1 MPTASNSTKLKP
13 TDSLDTRPAIFG
25 RTVTSTFRKMSG
37 FKHQPPGNLRT
48 GMIPPI
54 VFGSLFLNL
63 PKLLKLRFY
72 LKKERKKH
80 PADDVRI
87 LFYSDN
93 LDETNGIANNLRNVI
108 PYMRAHG
115 MNAFLAGNAFN
126 TRPCGVVENGYCL
139 LLPRMFSMEQLGYA
153 NSELA
158 IPRVGPVLR
167 LLKRYPVD
175 LIEFET
181 PSPGAWLVCFCA
193 KVAGIKVFSHYRTDV
208 PTYTKTLV
216 KAKWMFHFVLRLMK
230 IFYRMTRPVVCPCK
244 DYANILTSQLKVPEN
259 QVQILPRG
267 LPLEKFSQ
275 NLRGKGTWERFNG
288 AGAPTDNTQTDVVQS
303 NATQVRIARKVRFSF
318 IGRISKEK
326 NLEFLN
332 SVWKKFA
339 AKHKDVELM
348 YVGYGWYLEEIKKF
362 FEGDSSVHFAGEQGG
377 EILAGLYADSD
388 FFLFPSTTDTFG
400 NVVVEAMSTGTPA
413 IVSDYGGPHDIVM
426 DEAAGR
432 ILPINED
439 AWLNALEECRKLY
452 LEEPDTYAKMRETAH
467 ERSLKYTMESSTKAQ
482 FDYFRKLKKE
492 AYGI

>member
-1 MPTASNSTKLKP
+1 MPTASNSTKLKA
-13 TDSLDTRPAIFG
+13 TDVLDTRPAIFG
-25 RTVTSTFRKMSG
+25 RTVTSTFKKMFG

-54 VFGSLFLNL
+54 VFGSLILNI
-63 PKLLKLRFY
+63 PKLLKLRSY
-72 LKKERKKH
+72 LKKERKQH

-115 MNAFLAGNAFN
+115 MHAFLAGNAFN
-126 TRPCGVVENGYCL
+126 TRPCGVIENGYCI
-139 LLPRMFSMEQLGYA
+139 LLPRLFSMEQLGYA

-181 PSPGAWLVCFCA
+181 PSPGAWLICFCA

-208 PTYTKTLV
+208 PTYTRTLV
-216 KAKWMFHFVLRLMK
+216 KAKWMFHFVLWLMK
-230 IFYRMTRPVVCPCK
+230 IFYGMTKPVVSPCK
-244 DYANILTSQLKVPEN
+244 DYAKILTSQLKIPAD

-267 LPLEKFSQ
+267 LPLEKFSPTM
-275 NLRGKGTWERFNG
+275 RGKGVWEKFNG
-288 AGAPTDNTQTDVVQS
+288 ATEAVQS
-303 NATQVRIARKVRFSF
+303 ESRKVRFSF

-332 SVWKKFA
+332 SVWKKFSER
-339 AKHKDVELM
+339 HDDVELM
-348 YVGYGWYLEEIKKF
+348 YVGYGWYLEEIKKS
-362 FEGDSSVHFAGEQGG
+362 FEGNSSVHFAGEQGG
-377 EILAGLYADSD
+377 ETLASLYADSD
-388 FFLFPSTTDTFG
+388 FFLFPSVTDTFG

-413 IVSDYGGPHDIVM
+413 IVSNYGGPHDIVM

-432 ILPINED
+432 ILPIDED

-452 LEEPDTYAKMRETAH
+452 LEQPEVYAKMRETAH

-482 FDYFRKLKKE
+482 FEYFRKLKRE
-492 AYGI
+492 AYGL

>member
-1 MPTASNSTKLKP
+1 MPTASNSTKLKAS
-13 TDSLDTRPAIFG
+13 DVLDTRPAIFG
-25 RTVTSTFRKMSG
+25 RTVTSTFKKMFG

-54 VFGSLFLNL
+54 VFGSLILNI
-63 PKLLKLRFY
+63 PKLLKLRSY
-72 LKKERKKH
+72 LKKERKQH

-115 MNAFLAGNAFN
+115 MHAFLAGNAFN
-126 TRPCGVVENGYCL
+126 TRPCGVVENGYCI
-139 LLPRMFSMEQLGYA
+139 LLPRLFSMEQLGYA

-208 PTYTKTLV
+208 PTYTRTLV
-216 KAKWMFHFVLRLMK
+216 KAKWMFHFVLWLMK
-230 IFYRMTRPVVCPCK
+230 IFYGMTKPVVSPCK
-244 DYANILTSQLKVPEN
+244 DYAKILTTQLKVPEN
-259 QVQILPRG
+259 KVQILPRG
-267 LPLEKFSQ
+267 LPLEKFSPAM
-275 NLRGKGTWERFNG
+275 RGKGVWEKYNG
-288 AGAPTDNTQTDVVQS
+288 ATEAIQNE
-303 NATQVRIARKVRFSF
+303 NRKVRFSF

-332 SVWKKFA
+332 GVWKKFA
-339 AKHKDVELM
+339 EKHNDVELM

-362 FEGDSSVHFAGEQGG
+362 FEGDNSVHFAGEQGG
-377 EILAGLYADSD
+377 ETLASLYADSD
-388 FFLFPSTTDTFG
+388 FFLFPSVTDTFG

-413 IVSDYGGPHDIVM
+413 IVSNYGGPHDIVM

-432 ILPINED
+432 ILPIDED
-439 AWLNALEECRKLY
+439 AWLNALEDARKLY
-452 LEEPDTYAKMRETAH
+452 LKQPETYAKMREVAH

-482 FDYFRKLKKE
+482 FEFFRKLKRE

>member
-1 MPTASNSTKLKP
+1 
-13 TDSLDTRPAIFG
+13 
-25 RTVTSTFRKMSG
+25 
-37 FKHQPPGNLRT
+37 
-48 GMIPPI
+48 MIPPI

-72 LKKERKKH
+72 LKKERREH
-80 PADDVRI
+80 PADDVRV

-115 MNAFLAGNAFN
+115 MKAFLAGNAFN
-126 TRPCGVVENGYCL
+126 TRPCGVVENSYCL

-216 KAKWMFHFVLRLMK
+216 KAKWMYHFVLWLMK
-230 IFYRMTRPVVCPCK
+230 IFYGMTKPVVSPCK
-244 DYANILTSQLKVPEN
+244 DYADILTSQLKIPEN
-259 QVQILPRG
+259 KVKILPRG
-267 LPLEKFSQ
+267 LPLEKFSTDM
-275 NLRGKGTWERFNG
+275 RGKGTWEKYNG
-288 AGAPTDNTQTDVVQS
+288 ATVPEQTGE
-303 NATQVRIARKVRFSF
+303 NRKIRFSF

-339 AKHKDVELM
+339 AKHDDVELM
-348 YVGYGWYLEEIKKF
+348 YVGYGWYLKEIKQF
-362 FEGDSSVHFAGEQGG
+362 FDGDSSVHFAGEQGG
-377 EILAGLYADSD
+377 KTLAGLYADSD

-413 IVSDYGGPHDIVM
+413 IVSNYGGPHDIVM
-426 DEAAGR
+426 DSSAGR
-432 ILPINED
+432 ILPIDEES
-439 AWLNALEECRKLY
+439 WLNALEECRRIY
-452 LEEPDTYAKMRETAH
+452 LEDPATYAKMREVAH

-482 FDYFRKLKKE
+482 FEFFRELKKE
-492 AYGI
+492 AYGL

>member
-1 MPTASNSTKLKP
+1 MPTASNSTKLKAS
-13 TDSLDTRPAIFG
+13 DALDTRPTIFG
-25 RTVTSTFRKMSG
+25 RKVTSTFKQMSS

-63 PKLLKLRFY
+63 PRLLKLRFY
-72 LKKERKKH
+72 LKKERKQH
-80 PADDVRI
+80 PVDDVRI

-126 TRPCGVVENGYCL
+126 TRPCGVVENSYCL

-216 KAKWMFHFVLRLMK
+216 KAKWMFHFVLWLMK
-230 IFYRMTRPVVCPCK
+230 IFYGMTKPVVSPCK
-244 DYANILTSQLKVPEN
+244 DYADILTSQLKIPAN

-267 LPLEKFSQ
+267 LPLEKFSME
-275 NLRGKGTWERFNG
+275 LRGKGAWEKYSDSS
-288 AGAPTDNTQTDVVQS
+288 T
-303 NATQVRIARKVRFSF
+303 RKVRFSF

-332 SVWKKFA
+332 NVWKKFA
-339 AKHKDVELM
+339 AKHDDVELM

-362 FEGDSSVHFAGEQGG
+362 FEGDNSVHFAGEQGG
-377 EILAGLYADSD
+377 ETLASLYADSD
-388 FFLFPSTTDTFG
+388 FFLFPSITDTFG

-432 ILPINED
+432 ILPIDED

-452 LEEPDTYAKMRETAH
+452 LEQPETYAKMRKVAH

-482 FDYFRKLKKE
+482 FEFFKKLKRE
-492 AYGI
+492 AYGM

>member
-1 MPTASNSTKLKP
+1 MSTASSSTKLKP
-13 TDSLDTRPAIFG
+13 SDALDSRPTIFG
-25 RTVTSTFRKMSG
+25 RRVTSTFKKRFS

-72 LKKERKKH
+72 LKKERREH
-80 PADDVRI
+80 PADDVRV

-115 MNAFLAGNAFN
+115 MKAFLAGNAFN
-126 TRPCGVVENGYCL
+126 TRPCGVVENSYCL

-216 KAKWMFHFVLRLMK
+216 KAKWMYHFVLWLMK
-230 IFYRMTRPVVCPCK
+230 IFYGMTKPVVSPCK
-244 DYANILTSQLKVPEN
+244 DYADILTSQLKIPEN
-259 QVQILPRG
+259 KVKILPRG
-267 LPLEKFSQ
+267 LPLEKFSTDM
-275 NLRGKGTWERFNG
+275 RGKGTWEKYNG
-288 AGAPTDNTQTDVVQS
+288 ATVPEQTGE
-303 NATQVRIARKVRFSF
+303 NRKIRFSF

-339 AKHKDVELM
+339 AKHDDVELM
-348 YVGYGWYLEEIKKF
+348 YVGYGWYLKEIKQF
-362 FEGDSSVHFAGEQGG
+362 FDGDSSVHFAGEQGG
-377 EILAGLYADSD
+377 ETLAGLYADSD

-413 IVSDYGGPHDIVM
+413 IVSNYGGPHDIVM
-426 DEAAGR
+426 DSSAGR
-432 ILPINED
+432 ILPIDEES
-439 AWLNALEECRKLY
+439 WLNALEECRRIY
-452 LEEPDTYAKMRETAH
+452 LEDPATYAKMREVAH

-482 FDYFRKLKKE
+482 FEFFRELKKE
-492 AYGI
+492 AYGL

>member
-1 MPTASNSTKLKP
+1 MSTASSSTKLKP
-13 TDSLDTRPAIFG
+13 SDALDSRPTIFG
-25 RTVTSTFRKMSG
+25 RRVTSTFKKRFS

-72 LKKERKKH
+72 LKKERREH
-80 PADDVRI
+80 PADDVRV

-115 MNAFLAGNAFN
+115 MKAFLAGNAFN
-126 TRPCGVVENGYCL
+126 TRPCGVVENSYCL

-216 KAKWMFHFVLRLMK
+216 KAKCMYHFVLWLMK
-230 IFYRMTRPVVCPCK
+230 IFYGMTKPVVSPCK
-244 DYANILTSQLKVPEN
+244 DYADILTSQLKIPEN
-259 QVQILPRG
+259 KVKILPRG
-267 LPLEKFSQ
+267 LPLEKFSTDM
-275 NLRGKGTWERFNG
+275 RGKGTWEKYNG
-288 AGAPTDNTQTDVVQS
+288 ATVPEQTGE
-303 NATQVRIARKVRFSF
+303 NRKIRFSF

-339 AKHKDVELM
+339 AKHDDVELM
-348 YVGYGWYLEEIKKF
+348 YVGYGWYLKEIKQF
-362 FEGDSSVHFAGEQGG
+362 FDGDSSVHFAGEQGG
-377 EILAGLYADSD
+377 ETLAGLYADSD

-413 IVSDYGGPHDIVM
+413 IVSNYGGPHDIVM
-426 DEAAGR
+426 DSSAGR
-432 ILPINED
+432 ILPIDEES
-439 AWLNALEECRKLY
+439 WLNALEECRRIY
-452 LEEPDTYAKMRETAH
+452 LEDPATYAKMREVAH

-482 FDYFRKLKKE
+482 FEFFRKLKKE
-492 AYGI
+492 AYGL

>member
-1 MPTASNSTKLKP
+1 MTTASNSTKLKP
-13 TDSLDTRPAIFG
+13 TDVLDTRPAIFG
-25 RTVTSTFRKMSG
+25 RTVTSTFKKMFG

-54 VFGSLFLNL
+54 VFGSLILNI
-63 PKLLKLRFY
+63 PKLLKLRSY
-72 LKKERKKH
+72 LKKERKQH
-80 PADDVRI
+80 PADDVRV

-115 MNAFLAGNAFN
+115 MHAFLAGNAFN
-126 TRPCGVVENGYCL
+126 SRPCGVVENSYCL
-139 LLPRMFSMEQLGYA
+139 LLPRLFSMEQLGYA

-216 KAKWMFHFVLRLMK
+216 KAKWMFHFVLWLMK
-230 IFYRMTRPVVCPCK
+230 IFYGMTKPVVSPCK
-244 DYANILTSQLKVPEN
+244 DYADILTSQLKIPAN

-275 NLRGKGTWERFNG
+275 DLRGKGTWEKYSDS
-288 AGAPTDNTQTDVVQS
+288 AD
-303 NATQVRIARKVRFSF
+303 RKVRFSF

-332 SVWKKFA
+332 GVWKKFA
-339 AKHKDVELM
+339 AKHNDVELM

-362 FEGDSSVHFAGEQGG
+362 FEGDNSVHFAGEQGG
-377 EILAGLYADSD
+377 ETLASLYADSD
-388 FFLFPSTTDTFG
+388 FFLFPSVTDTFG

-413 IVSDYGGPHDIVM
+413 IVSNYGGPHDIVM

-432 ILPINED
+432 ILPIDED
-439 AWLNALEECRKLY
+439 AWLNALEEARKLY
-452 LEEPDTYAKMRETAH
+452 LEQPEAYTKMRKTAH

-482 FDYFRKLKKE
+482 FEFFRKLKRE
-492 AYGI
+492 AYGL

>member
-230 IFYRMTRPVVCPCK
+230 IFYRMTRPVVSPCK

-303 NATQVRIARKVRFSF
+303 NATQVWIARKVRFSF

>member
-13 TDSLDTRPAIFG
+13 TDVLDTRPAIFG
-25 RTVTSTFRKMSG
+25 RTVTSTFKKMFG

-54 VFGSLFLNL
+54 VFGSLILNI
-63 PKLLKLRFY
+63 PKLLKLRSY
-72 LKKERKKH
+72 LKKERKQH
-80 PADDVRI
+80 PADDVRV

-115 MNAFLAGNAFN
+115 MHAFLAGNAFN

-216 KAKWMFHFVLRLMK
+216 KAKWMFHFVLWLMK
-230 IFYRMTRPVVCPCK
+230 IFYGMTKPVVSPCK
-244 DYANILTSQLKVPEN
+244 DYADILTSQLKVPEN

-267 LPLEKFSQ
+267 LPLEKFSPD
-275 NLRGKGTWERFNG
+275 LRGKGTWEKYSDS
-288 AGAPTDNTQTDVVQS
+288 TD
-303 NATQVRIARKVRFSF
+303 RKVRFSF

-332 SVWKKFA
+332 GVWKKFA
-339 AKHKDVELM
+339 AKHNDVELM

-362 FEGDSSVHFAGEQGG
+362 FEGDNSVHFAGEQGG
-377 EILAGLYADSD
+377 ETLAGLYADSD

-432 ILPINED
+432 ILPIDED
-439 AWLNALEECRKLY
+439 AWLNALEEARKLY
-452 LEEPDTYAKMRETAH
+452 LEQPEAYTKMRETAH

-482 FDYFRKLKKE
+482 FEFFRKLKRE
-492 AYGI
+492 AYGL

>member
-1 MPTASNSTKLKP
+1 MSTASSSTKLKP
-13 TDSLDTRPAIFG
+13 SDALDSRPTIFG
-25 RTVTSTFRKMSG
+25 RRVTSTFKKRFS

-72 LKKERKKH
+72 LKKERREH
-80 PADDVRI
+80 PADDVRV

-115 MNAFLAGNAFN
+115 MKAFLAGNAFN

-216 KAKWMFHFVLRLMK
+216 KAKWMYHFVLWLMK
-230 IFYRMTRPVVCPCK
+230 IFYGMTKPVVSPCK
-244 DYANILTSQLKVPEN
+244 DYADILTSQLKIPEN
-259 QVQILPRG
+259 KVKILPRG
-267 LPLEKFSQ
+267 LPLEKFSTDM
-275 NLRGKGTWERFNG
+275 RGKGTWEKYNG
-288 AGAPTDNTQTDVVQS
+288 ATVPEQTGE
-303 NATQVRIARKVRFSF
+303 NRKIRFSF

-339 AKHKDVELM
+339 AKHDDVELM
-348 YVGYGWYLEEIKKF
+348 YVGYGWYLKEIKQF
-362 FEGDSSVHFAGEQGG
+362 FDGDSSVHFAGEQGG
-377 EILAGLYADSD
+377 ETLAGLYADSD

-413 IVSDYGGPHDIVM
+413 IVSNYGGPHDIVM
-426 DEAAGR
+426 DSSAGR
-432 ILPINED
+432 ILPIDEES
-439 AWLNALEECRKLY
+439 WLNALEECRRIY
-452 LEEPDTYAKMRETAH
+452 LEDPATYAKMREVAH

-482 FDYFRKLKKE
+482 FEFFRELKKE
-492 AYGI
+492 AYGL

>member
-432 ILPINED
+432 ILPIDED

>member
-158 IPRVGPVLR
+158 MPRVGPVLR

-230 IFYRMTRPVVCPCK
+230 IFYRMTRPVVRPCK

-432 ILPINED
+432 ILPIDED

>member
-1 MPTASNSTKLKP
+1 MKTASGSTKLKA
-13 TDSLDTRPAIFG
+13 TDALDSRPAIFG
-25 RTVTSTFRKMSG
+25 RKVTSTFKKMSS

-72 LKKERKKH
+72 LKKERRKR

-115 MNAFLAGNAFN
+115 MKAFLAGNAFN
-126 TRPCGVVENGYCL
+126 TRPCGVVENSYCI
-139 LLPRMFSMEQLGYA
+139 LLPRLFSMEQLGYA

-208 PTYTKTLV
+208 PTYTRTLV
-216 KAKWMFHFVLRLMK
+216 KAKWMYHFVLWLMK
-230 IFYRMTRPVVCPCK
+230 IFYGMTKPVVSPCK
-244 DYANILTSQLKVPEN
+244 DYADILTSQLKIPEN
-259 QVQILPRG
+259 KVKILPRG
-267 LPLEKFSQ
+267 LPLEKFSPD
-275 NLRGKGTWERFNG
+275 LRGKGVWEKYNG
-288 AGAPTDNTQTDVVQS
+288 TSEMTQTS
-303 NATQVRIARKVRFSF
+303 TARKVRFSF

-339 AKHKDVELM
+339 AKHNDVELM

-362 FEGDSSVHFAGEQGG
+362 YEGDNSVHFAGEQGG
-377 EILAGLYADSD
+377 ETLASLYADSD
-388 FFLFPSTTDTFG
+388 FFLFPSVTDTFG

-413 IVSDYGGPHDIVM
+413 LVSDYGGPHDIVM
-426 DEAAGR
+426 DDAAGR
-432 ILPINED
+432 ILPIDEE
-439 AWLNALEECRKLY
+439 AWLKALEECRKLF
-452 LEEPDTYAKMRETAH
+452 LEEPETYAKMRETAH
-467 ERSLKYTMESSTKAQ
+467 QRTQKYTMQNSTKAQ
-482 FDYFRKLKKE
+482 FEYFRELKRE
-492 AYGI
+492 AYGL

>member
-1 MPTASNSTKLKP
+1 
-13 TDSLDTRPAIFG
+13 
-25 RTVTSTFRKMSG
+25 
-37 FKHQPPGNLRT
+37 
-48 GMIPPI
+48 MIPPI

-72 LKKERKKH
+72 LKKERREH
-80 PADDVRI
+80 PADDVRV

-115 MNAFLAGNAFN
+115 MKAFLAGNAFN
-126 TRPCGVVENGYCL
+126 TRPCGVVENSYCL

-216 KAKWMFHFVLRLMK
+216 KAKWMYHFVLWLMK
-230 IFYRMTRPVVCPCK
+230 IFYGMTKPVVSPCK
-244 DYANILTSQLKVPEN
+244 DYADILTSQLKIPEN
-259 QVQILPRG
+259 KVKILPRG
-267 LPLEKFSQ
+267 LPLEKFSTDM
-275 NLRGKGTWERFNG
+275 RGKGTWEKYNG
-288 AGAPTDNTQTDVVQS
+288 ATVPEQTGE
-303 NATQVRIARKVRFSF
+303 NRKIRFSF

-339 AKHKDVELM
+339 AKHDDVELM
-348 YVGYGWYLEEIKKF
+348 YVGYGWYLKEIKQF
-362 FEGDSSVHFAGEQGG
+362 FDGDSSVHFAGEQGG
-377 EILAGLYADSD
+377 ETLAGLYADSD

-413 IVSDYGGPHDIVM
+413 IVSNYGGPHDIVM
-426 DEAAGR
+426 DSSAGR
-432 ILPINED
+432 ILPIDEES
-439 AWLNALEECRKLY
+439 WLNALEECRRIY
-452 LEEPDTYAKMRETAH
+452 LEAPATYAKMREVAH

-482 FDYFRKLKKE
+482 FEFFRELKKE
-492 AYGI
+492 AYGL

>member
-230 IFYRMTRPVVCPCK
+230 IFYRMTRPVVSPCK

-432 ILPINED
+432 ILPIDED

>member
-1 MPTASNSTKLKP
+1 MSTASSSTKLKP
-13 TDSLDTRPAIFG
+13 SDALDSRPTIFG
-25 RTVTSTFRKMSG
+25 RRVTSTFKKRFS

-72 LKKERKKH
+72 LKKERREH
-80 PADDVRI
+80 PADDVRV

-115 MNAFLAGNAFN
+115 MKAFLAGNAFN
-126 TRPCGVVENGYCL
+126 TRPCGVVENSYCL

-216 KAKWMFHFVLRLMK
+216 KAKWMYHFVLWLMK
-230 IFYRMTRPVVCPCK
+230 IFYGMTKPVVSPCK
-244 DYANILTSQLKVPEN
+244 DYADILTSQLKIPEN
-259 QVQILPRG
+259 KVKILPRG
-267 LPLEKFSQ
+267 LPLEKFSTDM
-275 NLRGKGTWERFNG
+275 RGKGTWEKYNG
-288 AGAPTDNTQTDVVQS
+288 ATVPEQTGE
-303 NATQVRIARKVRFSF
+303 NRKIRFSF

-339 AKHKDVELM
+339 AKHDDVELM
-348 YVGYGWYLEEIKKF
+348 YVGYGWYLKEIKQF
-362 FEGDSSVHFAGEQGG
+362 FDGDSSVHFAGEQGG
-377 EILAGLYADSD
+377 ETLAGLYADSD

-413 IVSDYGGPHDIVM
+413 IVSNYGGPHDIVM
-426 DEAAGR
+426 DSSAGR
-432 ILPINED
+432 ILPIDEES
-439 AWLNALEECRKLY
+439 WLNALEECRRIY
-452 LEEPDTYAKMRETAH
+452 LEAPATYAKMREVAH

-482 FDYFRKLKKE
+482 FEFFRELKKE
-492 AYGI
+492 AYGL

>member
-1 MPTASNSTKLKP
+1 MPTASNSTKLKAS
-13 TDSLDTRPAIFG
+13 DVLDTRPAIFG
-25 RTVTSTFRKMSG
+25 RTVTSTFKKMFG

-72 LKKERKKH
+72 LKKERKQH

-115 MNAFLAGNAFN
+115 MHAFLAGNAFN
-126 TRPCGVVENGYCL
+126 TRPCGVVENGYCI
-139 LLPRMFSMEQLGYA
+139 LLPRLFSMEQLGYA

-208 PTYTKTLV
+208 PTYTRTLV
-216 KAKWMFHFVLRLMK
+216 KAKWMFHFVLWLMK
-230 IFYRMTRPVVCPCK
+230 IFYGMTKPVVSPCK
-244 DYANILTSQLKVPEN
+244 DYAKILTTQLKVPEN
-259 QVQILPRG
+259 KVQILPRG
-267 LPLEKFSQ
+267 LPLEKFSPAM
-275 NLRGKGTWERFNG
+275 RGKGVWEKYNG
-288 AGAPTDNTQTDVVQS
+288 ATEAIQNE
-303 NATQVRIARKVRFSF
+303 NRKVRFSF

-332 SVWKKFA
+332 GVWKKFA
-339 AKHKDVELM
+339 EKHNDVELM

-362 FEGDSSVHFAGEQGG
+362 FEGDNSVHFAGEQGG
-377 EILAGLYADSD
+377 ETLASLYADSD
-388 FFLFPSTTDTFG
+388 FFLFPSVTDTFG

-413 IVSDYGGPHDIVM
+413 IVSNYGGPHDIVM

-432 ILPINED
+432 ILPIDED
-439 AWLNALEECRKLY
+439 AWLNALEDARKLY
-452 LEEPDTYAKMRETAH
+452 LEQPVTYAKMREVAH

-482 FDYFRKLKKE
+482 FEFFRKLKRE

>member
-1 MPTASNSTKLKP
+1 MTTASSSTKLKP
-13 TDSLDTRPAIFG
+13 TDALDTRPSIFG
-25 RTVTSTFRKMSG
+25 RNVTSTFKKMFS
-37 FKHQPPGNLRT
+37 FRHQPPGNLRT
-48 GMIPPI
+48 GLIPPI
-54 VFGSLFLNL
+54 VFASLFLNL

-72 LKKERKKH
+72 LKKERQEH

-115 MNAFLAGNAFN
+115 MKAFLAGNAFN

-158 IPRVGPVLR
+158 IPRIGPVLR

-216 KAKWMFHFVLRLMK
+216 KAKWMFYFVLWLMK
-230 IFYRMTRPVVCPCK
+230 IFYGMTKPVVSPCK
-244 DYANILTSQLKVPEN
+244 DYADILTSQLKIPAN
-259 QVQILPRG
+259 QVKILPRG
-267 LPLEKFSQ
+267 LPLEKFSPDM
-275 NLRGKGTWERFNG
+275 RGKGTWEKYSEGN
-288 AGAPTDNTQTDVVQS
+288 V
-303 NATQVRIARKVRFSF
+303 RKVRFSF

-332 SVWKKFA
+332 RVWKKFA
-339 AKHKDVELM
+339 EKHDDVELM

-362 FEGDSSVHFAGEQGG
+362 YEGDNSVHFAGEQGG
-377 EILAGLYADSD
+377 ETLAGLYADSD

-413 IVSDYGGPHDIVM
+413 LVSDYGGPHDIVM

-432 ILPINED
+432 ILPINEG
-439 AWLNALEECRKLY
+439 AWLNALEECRKLF
-452 LEEPDTYAKMRETAH
+452 LEQPDTYAKMREVAH

-482 FDYFRKLKKE
+482 FEYFRQLKKE
-492 AYGI
+492 AYGL

>member
-1 MPTASNSTKLKP
+1 
-13 TDSLDTRPAIFG
+13 
-25 RTVTSTFRKMSG
+25 
-37 FKHQPPGNLRT
+37 
-48 GMIPPI
+48 
-54 VFGSLFLNL
+54 
-63 PKLLKLRFY
+63 
-72 LKKERKKH
+72 
-80 PADDVRI
+80 
-87 LFYSDN
+87 
-93 LDETNGIANNLRNVI
+93 
-108 PYMRAHG
+108 
-115 MNAFLAGNAFN
+115 
-126 TRPCGVVENGYCL
+126 
-139 LLPRMFSMEQLGYA
+139 MFSMEQLGYA

-216 KAKWMFHFVLRLMK
+216 KAKWMFHFVLWLMK
-230 IFYRMTRPVVCPCK
+230 IFYGMTKPVVSPCK
-244 DYANILTSQLKVPEN
+244 DYADILTSQLKIPAN

-267 LPLEKFSQ
+267 LPLEKFSME
-275 NLRGKGTWERFNG
+275 LRGKGAWEKYNG
-288 AGAPTDNTQTDVVQS
+288 STEAIQS
-303 NATQVRIARKVRFSF
+303 EGNRKVRFSF

-332 SVWKKFA
+332 NVWKKFS
-339 AKHKDVELM
+339 AKHNDVELM

-362 FEGDSSVHFAGEQGG
+362 FEGDNSVHFAGEQGG
-377 EILAGLYADSD
+377 ETLASLYADSD
-388 FFLFPSTTDTFG
+388 FFLFPSITDTFG

-432 ILPINED
+432 ILPIDED

-452 LEEPDTYAKMRETAH
+452 LEQPETYAKMRKVAH

-482 FDYFRKLKKE
+482 FEFFKKLKRE
-492 AYGI
+492 AYGM

>member
-1 MPTASNSTKLKP
+1 
-13 TDSLDTRPAIFG
+13 
-25 RTVTSTFRKMSG
+25 
-37 FKHQPPGNLRT
+37 
-48 GMIPPI
+48 MIPPI
-54 VFGSLFLNL
+54 VFGSLILII
-63 PKLLKLRFY
+63 PKLLKLRSY
-72 LKKERKKH
+72 LKKERKQH

-115 MNAFLAGNAFN
+115 MHAFLAGNAFN
-126 TRPCGVVENGYCL
+126 SRPCGVVENSYCL
-139 LLPRMFSMEQLGYA
+139 LLPRLFSMEQLGYA

-158 IPRVGPVLR
+158 IPRIGPVLR

-216 KAKWMFHFVLRLMK
+216 KAKWMFHFVLWLMK
-230 IFYRMTRPVVCPCK
+230 VFYGMTKPVVSPCK
-244 DYANILTSQLKVPEN
+244 DYADILTSQLKIPAN

-275 NLRGKGTWERFNG
+275 DLRGKGTWEKYSDSAN
-288 AGAPTDNTQTDVVQS
+288 
-303 NATQVRIARKVRFSF
+303 RKVRFSF

-332 SVWKKFA
+332 GVWKKFA
-339 AKHKDVELM
+339 AKHSDVELM

-362 FEGDSSVHFAGEQGG
+362 FEGDNSVHFAGEQGG
-377 EILAGLYADSD
+377 ETLASLYADSD
-388 FFLFPSTTDTFG
+388 FFLFPSVTDTFG

-413 IVSDYGGPHDIVM
+413 IVSNYGGPHDIVM

-432 ILPINED
+432 ILPIDED
-439 AWLNALEECRKLY
+439 AWLNALEEARKLY
-452 LEEPDTYAKMRETAH
+452 LEQPEAYTKMRETAH

-482 FDYFRKLKKE
+482 FEFFRKLKRE
-492 AYGI
+492 AYGL

>member
-13 TDSLDTRPAIFG
+13 TDVLDTRPAIFG
-25 RTVTSTFRKMSG
+25 RTVTSTFKKMFG

-54 VFGSLFLNL
+54 VFGSLILNI
-63 PKLLKLRFY
+63 PKLLKLRSY
-72 LKKERKKH
+72 LKKERKQH
-80 PADDVRI
+80 PADDVRV

-115 MNAFLAGNAFN
+115 MHAFLAGNAFN
-126 TRPCGVVENGYCL
+126 TRPCGVVENGYCI

-208 PTYTKTLV
+208 PTYTRTLV
-216 KAKWMFHFVLRLMK
+216 KAKWMFHFVLWLMK
-230 IFYRMTRPVVCPCK
+230 IFYGMTKPVVSPCK
-244 DYANILTSQLKVPEN
+244 DYADILTSQLKVPEN

-267 LPLEKFSQ
+267 LPLEKFSRD
-275 NLRGKGTWERFNG
+275 LRGKGVWEKYNG
-288 AGAPTDNTQTDVVQS
+288 ATEAVQS
-303 NATQVRIARKVRFSF
+303 ENRKVRFSF

-332 SVWKKFA
+332 GVWKKFA
-339 AKHKDVELM
+339 AKHNDVELM

-362 FEGDSSVHFAGEQGG
+362 FEGDNSVHFAGEQGG
-377 EILAGLYADSD
+377 ETLASLYADSD
-388 FFLFPSTTDTFG
+388 FFLFPSVTDTFG

-413 IVSDYGGPHDIVM
+413 IVSNYGGPHDIVM

-432 ILPINED
+432 ILPIDED
-439 AWLNALEECRKLY
+439 AWLNALEEARKLY
-452 LEEPDTYAKMRETAH
+452 LEQPEAYAKMREVAH

-482 FDYFRKLKKE
+482 FEFFRKLKRE
-492 AYGI
+492 AYGL

>member
-1 MPTASNSTKLKP
+1 MTTASNSTKLKP
-13 TDSLDTRPAIFG
+13 TDVLDTRPAIFG
-25 RTVTSTFRKMSG
+25 RTVTSTFKKMFG

-54 VFGSLFLNL
+54 VFGSLILNI
-63 PKLLKLRFY
+63 PKLLKLRSY
-72 LKKERKKH
+72 LKKERKQH

-115 MNAFLAGNAFN
+115 MHAFLAGNAFN
-126 TRPCGVVENGYCL
+126 SRPCGVVENSYCL
-139 LLPRMFSMEQLGYA
+139 LLPRLFSMEQLGYA

-216 KAKWMFHFVLRLMK
+216 KAKWMFHFVLWLMK
-230 IFYRMTRPVVCPCK
+230 IFYGMTKPVVSPCK
-244 DYANILTSQLKVPEN
+244 DYADILTSQLKIPAN

-275 NLRGKGTWERFNG
+275 DLRGKGTWEKYSDS
-288 AGAPTDNTQTDVVQS
+288 AD
-303 NATQVRIARKVRFSF
+303 RKVRFSF

-332 SVWKKFA
+332 GVWKKFA
-339 AKHKDVELM
+339 AKHNDVELM

-362 FEGDSSVHFAGEQGG
+362 FEGDNSVHFAGEQGG
-377 EILAGLYADSD
+377 ETLASLYADSD
-388 FFLFPSTTDTFG
+388 FFLFPSVTDTFG

-413 IVSDYGGPHDIVM
+413 IVSNYGGPHDIVM

-432 ILPINED
+432 ILPIDED
-439 AWLNALEECRKLY
+439 AWLNALEECRRIY
-452 LEEPDTYAKMRETAH
+452 LEEPATYAKMREVAH

-482 FDYFRKLKKE
+482 FEFFRKLKRE
-492 AYGI
+492 AYGL

>member
-13 TDSLDTRPAIFG
+13 TDVLDTRPAIFG
-25 RTVTSTFRKMSG
+25 RTVTSTFKKMFG

-54 VFGSLFLNL
+54 VFGSLILNI
-63 PKLLKLRFY
+63 PKLLKLRSY
-72 LKKERKKH
+72 LKKERKQH
-80 PADDVRI
+80 PADDVRV

-115 MNAFLAGNAFN
+115 MHAFLAGNAFN
-126 TRPCGVVENGYCL
+126 TRPCGVVENGYCI
-139 LLPRMFSMEQLGYA
+139 LLPRLFSMEQLGYA

-216 KAKWMFHFVLRLMK
+216 KAKWMFHFVLWLMK
-230 IFYRMTRPVVCPCK
+230 IFYGMTKPVVSPCK
-244 DYANILTSQLKVPEN
+244 DYADILTSQLKIPAN

-275 NLRGKGTWERFNG
+275 DLRGKGTWEKYSDS
-288 AGAPTDNTQTDVVQS
+288 AD
-303 NATQVRIARKVRFSF
+303 RKVRFSF

-332 SVWKKFA
+332 GVWKKFA
-339 AKHKDVELM
+339 AKHNDVELM

-362 FEGDSSVHFAGEQGG
+362 FEGDNSVHFAGEQGG
-377 EILAGLYADSD
+377 ETLASLYADSD
-388 FFLFPSTTDTFG
+388 FFLFPSVTDTFG

-413 IVSDYGGPHDIVM
+413 IVSNYGGPHDIVM

-432 ILPINED
+432 ILPIDED
-439 AWLNALEECRKLY
+439 AWLNALEEARKLY
-452 LEEPDTYAKMRETAH
+452 LEQPEAYTKMRETAH

-482 FDYFRKLKKE
+482 FEFFRKLKRE
-492 AYGI
+492 AYGL

>member
-1 MPTASNSTKLKP
+1 MKTASGSTKLKA
-13 TDSLDTRPAIFG
+13 TDALDTRPPIFG
-25 RTVTSTFRKMSG
+25 RTVTSTFRKMFS

-54 VFGSLFLNL
+54 VFGSLLLNI
-63 PKLLKLRFY
+63 PKLLKLRGY
-72 LKKERKKH
+72 LKKERAKR

-115 MNAFLAGNAFN
+115 MKAFLAGNAFN
-126 TRPCGVVENGYCL
+126 TRPCGVVENGYCI
-139 LLPRMFSMEQLGYA
+139 LLPRLFSMEQLGYA

-216 KAKWMFHFVLRLMK
+216 KAKWMFHFVLWLMK
-230 IFYRMTRPVVCPCK
+230 IFYGMTKPVVSPCK
-244 DYANILTSQLKVPEN
+244 DYADILTSQLKIPAN

-267 LPLEKFSQ
+267 LPLEKFSPDM
-275 NLRGKGTWERFNG
+275 RGKGVWEKYNG
-288 AGAPTDNTQTDVVQS
+288 STEAVQTG
-303 NATQVRIARKVRFSF
+303 TTRKVRFSF

-332 SVWKKFA
+332 GVWKKFA
-339 AKHKDVELM
+339 AQHSDVELM

-362 FEGDSSVHFAGEQGG
+362 FAGDNSVHFAGEQGG
-377 EILAGLYADSD
+377 ETLASLYADSD
-388 FFLFPSTTDTFG
+388 FFLFPSVTDTFG

-413 IVSDYGGPHDIVM
+413 IVSNYGGPHDIVM

-432 ILPINED
+432 ILPIDEN
-439 AWLNALEECRKLY
+439 AWLNAMEECRTMF
-452 LEEPDTYAKMRETAH
+452 LEKTEEYAKMREVAH
-467 ERSLKYTMESSTKAQ
+467 ERTLKYTMQNSTKAQ
-482 FDYFRKLKKE
+482 FDFFKKLKKE
-492 AYGI
+492 AYKL

>member
-1 MPTASNSTKLKP
+1 MSTASSSTKLKP
-13 TDSLDTRPAIFG
+13 SDALDSRPTIFG
-25 RTVTSTFRKMSG
+25 RRVTSTFKKRFS

-54 VFGSLFLNL
+54 VFASLFLNL

-72 LKKERKKH
+72 LKKERREH
-80 PADDVRI
+80 PADDVRV

-115 MNAFLAGNAFN
+115 MKAFLAGNAFN

-216 KAKWMFHFVLRLMK
+216 KAKWMYHFVLWLMK
-230 IFYRMTRPVVCPCK
+230 IFYGMTKPVVSPCK
-244 DYANILTSQLKVPEN
+244 DYADILTSQLKIPEN
-259 QVQILPRG
+259 KVKILPRG
-267 LPLEKFSQ
+267 LPLEKFSTDM
-275 NLRGKGTWERFNG
+275 RGKGTWEKYNG
-288 AGAPTDNTQTDVVQS
+288 ASVPEQTGE
-303 NATQVRIARKVRFSF
+303 NRKIRFSF

-332 SVWKKFA
+332 NVWKKFA
-339 AKHKDVELM
+339 AKHDDVELM
-348 YVGYGWYLEEIKKF
+348 YVGYGWYLKEIKQF
-362 FEGDSSVHFAGEQGG
+362 FDGDSSVHFAGEQGG
-377 EILAGLYADSD
+377 ETLAGLYADSD

-413 IVSDYGGPHDIVM
+413 IVSNYGGPHDIVM
-426 DEAAGR
+426 DSSAGR
-432 ILPINED
+432 ILPIDEES
-439 AWLNALEECRKLY
+439 WLNALEECRRIY
-452 LEEPDTYAKMRETAH
+452 LEDPATYAKMREVAH

-482 FDYFRKLKKE
+482 FEFFRELKKE
-492 AYGI
+492 AYGL

>member
-1 MPTASNSTKLKP
+1 MTTASNSTKLKT
-13 TDSLDTRPAIFG
+13 TDALDTRPSIFG
-25 RTVTSTFRKMSG
+25 RNVTSTFKKMFS
-37 FKHQPPGNLRT
+37 FRHQPPGNLRT
-48 GMIPPI
+48 CMIPPV
-54 VFGSLFLNL
+54 VFGTLILNL
-63 PKLLKLRFY
+63 PKLLKLRSY
-72 LKKERKKH
+72 LKKERREH

-115 MNAFLAGNAFN
+115 MKAFLAGNAFN

-158 IPRVGPVLR
+158 IPRIGPVLR

-216 KAKWMFHFVLRLMK
+216 KAKWMYSYVLWLMQ
-230 IFYRMTRPVVCPCK
+230 IFYGMTKPVVSPCK
-244 DYANILTSQLKVPEN
+244 DYADILTSQLKIPAN
-259 QVQILPRG
+259 QVKILPRG
-267 LPLEKFSQ
+267 LPLEKFSPDM
-275 NLRGKGTWERFNG
+275 RGKGTWEKYSDG
-288 AGAPTDNTQTDVVQS
+288 NT
-303 NATQVRIARKVRFSF
+303 RKVRFSF

-332 SVWKKFA
+332 RVWKKFA
-339 AKHKDVELM
+339 EQHDDVELM

-362 FEGDSSVHFAGEQGG
+362 YEGDSSVHFAGEQGG
-377 EILAGLYADSD
+377 ETLAGLYADSD

-413 IVSDYGGPHDIVM
+413 LVSDYGGPHDIVM

-432 ILPINED
+432 ILPINEG
-439 AWLNALEECRKLY
+439 AWLNALEECRKLF
-452 LEEPDTYAKMRETAH
+452 LEQPDTYAKMREVAH

-482 FDYFRKLKKE
+482 FEYFRKLKKE
-492 AYGI
+492 AYGL

>member
-1 MPTASNSTKLKP
+1 MKTASGSTKLKA
-13 TDSLDTRPAIFG
+13 TDALDTRPAIFG
-25 RTVTSTFRKMSG
+25 RQVTSTFKKMPS

-54 VFGSLFLNL
+54 VFGSLILNL

-72 LKKERKKH
+72 LKKERRKR

-115 MNAFLAGNAFN
+115 MKAFLAGNAFN
-126 TRPCGVVENGYCL
+126 TRPCGVVENSYCL

-158 IPRVGPVLR
+158 IPRIAPALR

-208 PTYTKTLV
+208 PTYTRTLV
-216 KAKWMFHFVLRLMK
+216 KAKWMYHFVLWLMK
-230 IFYRMTRPVVCPCK
+230 IFYGMTKPVVSPCK
-244 DYANILTSQLKVPEN
+244 DYADILTSQLKIPESA
-259 QVQILPRG
+259 VKILPRG
-267 LPLEKFSQ
+267 LPLEKFSPD
-275 NLRGKGTWERFNG
+275 LRGKGVWEKYNG
-288 AGAPTDNTQTDVVQS
+288 TSEMTQTS
-303 NATQVRIARKVRFSF
+303 TARKVRFSF

-339 AKHKDVELM
+339 AKHDDVELM
-348 YVGYGWYLEEIKKF
+348 YVGYGWYLDEIKKF
-362 FEGDSSVHFAGEQGG
+362 FEGDNSVHFAGEQGG
-377 EILAGLYADSD
+377 ETLASLYADSD
-388 FFLFPSTTDTFG
+388 FFLFPSVTDTFG

-413 IVSDYGGPHDIVM
+413 LVSDYGGPHDIVM
-426 DEAAGR
+426 DDTAGR
-432 ILPINED
+432 ILPIDEG
-439 AWLNALEECRKLY
+439 AWLNALEECRKLF
-452 LEEPDTYAKMRETAH
+452 LEEHETYAKMRETAH
-467 ERSLKYTMESSTKAQ
+467 ERTLKYTMQNSTKAQ
-482 FDYFRKLKKE
+482 FEYFRELKRE
-492 AYGI
+492 AYGL

>member
-1 MPTASNSTKLKP
+1 MKTASGSTKLKA
-13 TDSLDTRPAIFG
+13 TDALDTRPAIFG
-25 RTVTSTFRKMSG
+25 RKVTSTFRKMSS

-54 VFGSLFLNL
+54 VFGSLIANL
-63 PKLLKLRFY
+63 PKLLKLRSY
-72 LKKERKKH
+72 LKKERRKR

-115 MNAFLAGNAFN
+115 MKAFLAGNAFN
-126 TRPCGVVENGYCL
+126 TRPCGVVENSYCI
-139 LLPRMFSMEQLGYA
+139 LLPRLFSMEQLGYA

-208 PTYTKTLV
+208 PTYTRTLV
-216 KAKWMFHFVLRLMK
+216 KAKWMYHFVLWLMK
-230 IFYRMTRPVVCPCK
+230 IFYGMTKPVVSPCK
-244 DYANILTSQLKVPEN
+244 DYADILTSQLKIPEN
-259 QVQILPRG
+259 KVKILPRG
-267 LPLEKFSQ
+267 LPLEKFSPD
-275 NLRGKGTWERFNG
+275 LRGKGVWEKYNG
-288 AGAPTDNTQTDVVQS
+288 TEATQTGAS
-303 NATQVRIARKVRFSF
+303 RKVRFSF

-339 AKHKDVELM
+339 AKHDDVELM

-362 FEGDSSVHFAGEQGG
+362 YEGDNSVHFAGEQGG
-377 EILAGLYADSD
+377 ETLASLYADSD
-388 FFLFPSTTDTFG
+388 FILFPSVTDTFG

-413 IVSDYGGPHDIVM
+413 LVSDYGGPHDIVM
-426 DEAAGR
+426 DAAAGR
-432 ILPINED
+432 ILPIDEE
-439 AWLNALEECRKLY
+439 AWLKAMEECRKLF
-452 LEEPDTYAKMRETAH
+452 LEEPETYAKMRETAH
-467 ERSLKYTMESSTKAQ
+467 ERTLKYTMQNSTKAQ
-482 FDYFRKLKKE
+482 FEYFRELKRE
-492 AYGI
+492 AYGL

>member
-1 MPTASNSTKLKP
+1 MKTASGSTKLKA
-13 TDSLDTRPAIFG
+13 TDALDSRPAIFG
-25 RTVTSTFRKMSG
+25 RKVTSTFKKMSS

-72 LKKERKKH
+72 LKKERRKR

-115 MNAFLAGNAFN
+115 MKAFLAGNAFN
-126 TRPCGVVENGYCL
+126 TRPCGVVENSYCL
-139 LLPRMFSMEQLGYA
+139 LLPRLFSMEQLGYA

-158 IPRVGPVLR
+158 IPRIAPALR

-208 PTYTKTLV
+208 PTYTRTLV
-216 KAKWMFHFVLRLMK
+216 KAKWMYHFVLWLMK
-230 IFYRMTRPVVCPCK
+230 IFYGMTMPVVSPCK
-244 DYANILTSQLKVPEN
+244 DYADILTSQLKIPEN
-259 QVQILPRG
+259 KVKILPRG
-267 LPLEKFSQ
+267 LPLEKFSPD
-275 NLRGKGTWERFNG
+275 LRGKGVWEKYNG
-288 AGAPTDNTQTDVVQS
+288 AEATQTGVS
-303 NATQVRIARKVRFSF
+303 RKVRFSF

-339 AKHKDVELM
+339 AKHDDVELM

-362 FEGDSSVHFAGEQGG
+362 YEGDNSVHFAGEQGG
-377 EILAGLYADSD
+377 ETLASLYADSD
-388 FFLFPSTTDTFG
+388 FFLFPSVTDTFG

-413 IVSDYGGPHDIVM
+413 LVSDYGGPHDIVM
-426 DEAAGR
+426 DDAAGR
-432 ILPINED
+432 ILPIDED
-439 AWLNALEECRKLY
+439 AWLKAMEECRKLF
-452 LEEPDTYAKMRETAH
+452 LEEPETYAKMRETAH
-467 ERSLKYTMESSTKAQ
+467 ERTLKYTMQNSTKAQ
-482 FDYFRKLKKE
+482 FEYFRELKRE
-492 AYGI
+492 AYGL

>member
-1 MPTASNSTKLKP
+1 MPTASNSTKLKAS
-13 TDSLDTRPAIFG
+13 DVLDTRPAIFG
-25 RTVTSTFRKMSG
+25 RTVTSTFKKMFG

-72 LKKERKKH
+72 LKKERKQH

-115 MNAFLAGNAFN
+115 MHAFLAGNAFN
-126 TRPCGVVENGYCL
+126 TRPCGVVENGYCI
-139 LLPRMFSMEQLGYA
+139 LLPRLFSMEQLGYA

-208 PTYTKTLV
+208 PTYTRTLV
-216 KAKWMFHFVLRLMK
+216 KAKWMFHFVLWLMK
-230 IFYRMTRPVVCPCK
+230 IFYGMTKPVVSPCK
-244 DYANILTSQLKVPEN
+244 DYAKILTTQLKVPEN
-259 QVQILPRG
+259 KVQILPRG
-267 LPLEKFSQ
+267 LPLEKFSPAM
-275 NLRGKGTWERFNG
+275 RGKGVWEKYNG
-288 AGAPTDNTQTDVVQS
+288 ATEAIQNE
-303 NATQVRIARKVRFSF
+303 NRKVRFSF

-332 SVWKKFA
+332 GVWKKFA
-339 AKHKDVELM
+339 EKHNDVELM

-362 FEGDSSVHFAGEQGG
+362 FEGDNSVHFAGEQGG
-377 EILAGLYADSD
+377 ETLASLYADSD
-388 FFLFPSTTDTFG
+388 FFLFPSVTDTFG

-413 IVSDYGGPHDIVM
+413 IVSNYGGPHDIVM

-432 ILPINED
+432 ILPIDED
-439 AWLNALEECRKLY
+439 AWQTALEECRKLY
-452 LEEPDTYAKMRETAH
+452 LEQPEVYAKMREVAH

-482 FDYFRKLKKE
+482 FEFFRKLKRE

>member
-1 MPTASNSTKLKP
+1 MKTASGSTKLKA
-13 TDSLDTRPAIFG
+13 TDALDSRPAIFG
-25 RTVTSTFRKMSG
+25 RKVTSTFKKMSS

-63 PKLLKLRFY
+63 PKLLKLRSY
-72 LKKERKKH
+72 LKKERRKR

-115 MNAFLAGNAFN
+115 MKAFLAGNAFN
-126 TRPCGVVENGYCL
+126 TRPCGVVENSYCI
-139 LLPRMFSMEQLGYA
+139 LLPRLFSMEQLGYA

-208 PTYTKTLV
+208 PTYTRTLV
-216 KAKWMFHFVLRLMK
+216 KAKWMYHFVLWLMK
-230 IFYRMTRPVVCPCK
+230 IFYGMTKPVVSPCK
-244 DYANILTSQLKVPEN
+244 DYADILTSQLKIPEN
-259 QVQILPRG
+259 KVKILPRG
-267 LPLEKFSQ
+267 LPLEKFSPD
-275 NLRGKGTWERFNG
+275 LRGKGVWEKYNG
-288 AGAPTDNTQTDVVQS
+288 TSETTQTS
-303 NATQVRIARKVRFSF
+303 TARKVRFSF

-339 AKHKDVELM
+339 AKHDDVELM

-362 FEGDSSVHFAGEQGG
+362 YEGDNSVHFAGEQGG
-377 EILAGLYADSD
+377 ETLASLYADSD
-388 FFLFPSTTDTFG
+388 FFLFPSVTDTFG

-413 IVSDYGGPHDIVM
+413 LVSDYGGPHDIVM
-426 DEAAGR
+426 DDAAGR
-432 ILPINED
+432 ILPIDEE
-439 AWLNALEECRKLY
+439 AWLKAMEECRKLF
-452 LEEPDTYAKMRETAH
+452 LEEPETYAKMRETAH
-467 ERSLKYTMESSTKAQ
+467 ERTLKYTMQNSTKAQ
-482 FDYFRKLKKE
+482 FEYFRELKRE
-492 AYGI
+492 AYGL

>member
-1 MPTASNSTKLKP
+1 MPTASNSTKLKA
-13 TDSLDTRPAIFG
+13 TDVLDTRPAIFG
-25 RTVTSTFRKMSG
+25 RTVTSTFRKMFS

-54 VFGSLFLNL
+54 VFGSLILNI
-63 PKLLKLRFY
+63 PKLLKLRSY
-72 LKKERKKH
+72 LKKERKQH

-115 MNAFLAGNAFN
+115 MHAFLAGNAFN
-126 TRPCGVVENGYCL
+126 TRPCGVVENGYCI
-139 LLPRMFSMEQLGYA
+139 LLPRLFSMEQLGYA

-158 IPRVGPVLR
+158 IPRIGPVLR

-216 KAKWMFHFVLRLMK
+216 KAKWMFHFVLWLMK
-230 IFYRMTRPVVCPCK
+230 VFYGMTKPVVSPCK
-244 DYANILTSQLKVPEN
+244 DYADILTSQLKIPAN
-259 QVQILPRG
+259 LVQILPRG

-275 NLRGKGTWERFNG
+275 DLRGKGTWEKYSDSAN
-288 AGAPTDNTQTDVVQS
+288 
-303 NATQVRIARKVRFSF
+303 RKVRFSF

-339 AKHKDVELM
+339 AKHSDVELM

-362 FEGDSSVHFAGEQGG
+362 FEGDNSVHFAGEQGG
-377 EILAGLYADSD
+377 ETLASLYADSD
-388 FFLFPSTTDTFG
+388 FFLFPSVTDTFG

-413 IVSDYGGPHDIVM
+413 IVSNYGGPHDIVM

-432 ILPINED
+432 ILPIDED
-439 AWLNALEECRKLY
+439 AWLNALEECRRIY
-452 LEEPDTYAKMRETAH
+452 LEEPATYAKMRETAH

-482 FDYFRKLKKE
+482 FEFFRKLKRD
-492 AYGI
+492 AYGL